1 MARMHTSESTGP
13 APEIVAVFGQRA
25 GVGATTTA
33 VNLAMGLAAAG
44 RSVLLLDLDPEGGA
58 SRIMGLTGHE
68 RGGAEHLLRERAVTR
83 DMIVATKIPQLYL
96 APAGPELAALGAD
109 PDPGADEDSLTRL
122 DQALATLPALS
133 LDFDQV
139 ILDCPPSL
147 DRLTG
152 NALVAAHRIL
162 LPLAAD
168 VPTLDTLPTL
178 LKQVNALRAGRRQPL
193 YGCYL
198 LIGRRTATVNSRD
211 LIAQVRL
218 EYGRMALAAEI
229 PFDARLGKAEMPT
242 QPLLMPALTREISQ
256 AYLNLTAEWLML
268 GEQGDRPDG
277 GWRPQAR
284 AERLEHHRASLI
296 QGIEHW
302 RLDPLSRLYDPEQA
316 MRHQDT
322 EALGALF
329 KAAAPRRRLSLDWRP
344 SRATWLTLALI
355 LLLGA
360 LSVWLQPWRLDEQR
374 RLELVARLIG
384 PERTWEV
391 GSQLLARA
399 DERAYRELLL
409 AARLLETNR
418 ARLIECAERA
428 TSNGPAECLVVLPSM
443 EVDP

>member
-1 MARMHTSESTGP
+1 MTRTQRSESTGP
-13 APEIVAVFGQRA
+13 TPEIVAVFGQRA

-58 SRIMGLTGHE
+58 SRAMGVAGRE
-68 RGGAEHLLRERAVTR
+68 RGGTERVLRERAITR
-83 DMIVATKIPQLYL
+83 DMIAATKIPQFYL
-96 APAGPELAALGAD
+96 APAGPELAALDSDSAE
-109 PDPGADEDSLTRL
+109 DEDSLTRL
-122 DQALATLPALS
+122 YQALATLPALS
-133 LDFDQV
+133 LDFDHV

-147 DRLTG
+147 DLLTA
-152 NALVAAHRIL
+152 NALIAAHRIL

-168 VPTLDTLPTL
+168 VPTLDTLPAL
-178 LKQVNALRAGRRQPL
+178 LKQVNELRAGGRQPL

-198 LIGRRTATVNSRD
+198 LIGMRAATVNSRN
-211 LIAQVRL
+211 LVAQVRL
-218 EYGRMALAAEI
+218 EHGRMALATEI
-229 PFDARLGKAEMPT
+229 PFDARLGRAETPT

-277 GWRPQAR
+277 GWRSNSR
-284 AERLEHHRASLI
+284 AEHLERHRARLAQS
-296 QGIEHW
+296 IEHW

-329 KAAAPRRRLSLDWRP
+329 EAAAPRRRFSLDRRP
-344 SRATWLTLALI
+344 SRAIWLMLALI
-355 LLLGA
+355 LLAGV
-360 LSVWLQPWRLDEQR
+360 LSVWLQPWRIDEQR
-374 RLELVARLIG
+374 RLDLAARLIG
-384 PERTWEV
+384 PERQWEA

-399 DERAYRELLL
+399 DEQAYRELLL

-418 ARLIECAERA
+418 ARLIACAERA
-428 TSNGPAECLVVLPSM
+428 AARRPAECRIIMPSL
-443 EVDP
+443 EIAP

>member
-1 MARMHTSESTGP
+1 MTRMPRSESSDSTT
-13 APEIVAVFGQRA
+13 EIVAVFGQRA

-58 SRIMGLTGHE
+58 SRIMGVAGHE
-68 RGGAEHLLRERAVTR
+68 RGGTERVLRERAVRR
-83 DMIVATKIPQLYL
+83 DMIVATKIPQFYL

-109 PDPGADEDSLTRL
+109 PDPDADEDSLTRL
-122 DQALATLPALS
+122 DQALTTLPALS
-133 LDFDQV
+133 LDFDHV

-147 DRLTG
+147 DLLTG

-178 LKQVNALRAGRRQPL
+178 LKQVNELRAGRRQPL

-218 EYGRMALAAEI
+218 EYGRMALATEI
-229 PFDARLGKAEMPT
+229 PFDSRLSKAETPT
-242 QPLLMPALTREISQ
+242 QPLLMSALTREISQ
-256 AYLNLTAEWLML
+256 AYLSLTAEWLML
-268 GEQGDRPDG
+268 GERGDRPDG

-284 AERLEHHRASLI
+284 AERLEHHRARLT
-296 QGIEHW
+296 QGIENW

-329 KAAAPRRRLSLDWRP
+329 EAAAPRHRFSLAWRP
-344 SRATWLTLALI
+344 GRTTWLVTALI
-355 LLLGA
+355 LLFGA
-360 LSVWLQPWRLDEQR
+360 LSVWLQPWRLDDQR
-374 RLELVARLIG
+374 RLELAARLIG
-384 PERTWEV
+384 PERQWEA

-418 ARLIECAERA
+418 ARLIACAERA
-428 TSNGPAECLVVLPSM
+428 TSSGPAECLVVLPSM
-443 EVDP
+443 EVEP